1 MTILSA
7 SAAQW
12 LFQAAAGAR
21 DTLLVRPLPPI
32 RTTFEQVV
40 FVASGITSLLTVVL
54 VVALLVALI
63 WLRRTLTE
71 VGGKLNALSLELK
84 PLLQQATAA
93 SQSVK
98 QTSDLI
104 RDDVSTMHDAIH
116 ETSARVRETVGNL
129 ADRVDDFADL
139 LGKVHHTADS
149 VVDIAGTTIKGLAW
163 GARALRD
170 RRKKRKDR
178 LRSKKRDADADED
191 LEIEAKAE
199 APALETRKQR
209 RVRRAREET
218 SDLD

>member
-1 MTILSA
+1 MTILTA

-12 LFQAAAGAR
+12 LFQVAAGAR

-40 FVASGITSLLTVVL
+40 FVASGITSVLTLLL

-63 WLRRTLTE
+63 WLRRSLTA
-71 VGGKLNALSLELK
+71 VGAKLNALSLELH

-104 RDDVSTMHDAIH
+104 REDVSTMHEAIH

-129 ADRVDDFADL
+129 ADRVDDFTDL

-149 VVDIAGTTIKGLAW
+149 VVDIAGSTIKGLAW

-170 RRKKRKDR
+170 RRRKRKDR
-178 LRSKKRDADADED
+178 LRSKKRDADSDD
-191 LEIEAKAE
+191 GLELEAKDD
-199 APALETRKQR
+199 APALETKKQR
-209 RVRRAREET
+209 RVRRSREET

>member
-1 MTILSA
+1 MTILTA
-7 SAAQW
+7 PAAQW
-12 LFQAAAGAR
+12 LSQVAAGAR

-40 FVASGITSLLTVVL
+40 FVASGITSVLMLFL
-54 VVALLVALI
+54 VVALLIALI
-63 WLRRTLTE
+63 WLRRSLTA
-71 VGGKLNALSLELK
+71 VGAKLNALSMELH
-84 PLLQQATAA
+84 PLLQQAAAA

-104 RDDVSTMHDAIH
+104 REDVATMHDAIH

-129 ADRVDDFADL
+129 ADRVDDFTDL

-163 GARALRD
+163 GAQALRD
-170 RRKKRKDR
+170 RRRKRKDR
-178 LRSKKRDADADED
+178 LRSKKRDAESDED

-199 APALETRKQR
+199 APALETKKAR
-209 RVRRAREET
+209 RMRRSREEP